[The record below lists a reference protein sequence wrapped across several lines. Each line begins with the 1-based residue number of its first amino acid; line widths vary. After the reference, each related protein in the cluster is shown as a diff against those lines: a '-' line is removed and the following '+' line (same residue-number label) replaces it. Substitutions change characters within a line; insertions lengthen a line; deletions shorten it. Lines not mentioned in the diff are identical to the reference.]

1 MDIKEFVA
9 LSEGKW
15 FSQRTSYYFDN
26 DKTENSKADVTIEAV
41 DREDKDLIQ
50 LCQDNK
56 IFADKDLKATKIS
69 WDNSVDWGKPKQA
82 GSAKLVLIPDLDNA
96 GIGKMISAIAVPGQT
111 PKVGRYI
118 LGEDEALTLIVE
130 DEATYFE
137 ERQWFASP
145 NFRLR
150 TTVSKNADGVTQTS
164 FYSEIRKAPPK
175 ES

>member
-26 DKTENSKADVTIEAV
+26 DKAENSKADVTIEAI
-41 DREDKDLIQ
+41 DREDGDLIK

-56 IFADKDLKATKIS
+56 ISANGDLKATKIS
-69 WDNSVDWGKPKQA
+69 WDNSVDWGKPKQT
-82 GSAKLVLIPDLDNA
+82 GSAKLILIPNSDNA
-96 GIGKMISAIAVPGQT
+96 GVGKIINSIASPGQT

-118 LGEDEALTLIVE
+118 LAEDEALTLIIE
-130 DEATYFE
+130 DGTMYFE
-137 ERQWFASP
+137 ERQWYASP
-145 NFRLR
+145 NLRLR

-164 FYSEIRKAPPK
+164 FYSEIRKALPK
-175 ES
+175 D